1 MNVFTPFSSICR
13 GVEGSVLDVL
23 VRSPL
28 PLTAAEV
35 ARRAGRSKS
44 EVWKSARRLHE
55 NGILAAMTDEG
66 GTWYSIPSSTTVGQI
81 IRSLGKLPFMVADTV
96 REHLH
101 ESRVPVLCA
110 VLASPRWAE
119 RLSHENVLI
128 VVTPHDED
136 NTRFMELERRL
147 NRAFG
152 PGLAV
157 LHGSRETIRRTLID
171 ADIDWGNPHTRALHV
186 SGTPLADVL
195 LGER

>member
-1 MNVFTPFSSICR
+1 M
-13 GVEGSVLDVL
+13 LDVL

-28 PLTAAEV
+28 PLTAADV

-101 ESRVPVLCA
+101 ESSVPVLCA

-171 ADIDWGNPHTRALHV
+171 ADVDWGDPHTRALHV
-186 SGTPLADVL
+186 SGTALADVL
-195 LGER
+195 LGPW